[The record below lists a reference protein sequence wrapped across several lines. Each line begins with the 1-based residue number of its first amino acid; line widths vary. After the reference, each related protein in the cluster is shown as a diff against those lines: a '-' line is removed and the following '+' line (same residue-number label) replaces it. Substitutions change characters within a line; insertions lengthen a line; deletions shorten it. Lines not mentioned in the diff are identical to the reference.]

1 MLHCLAPVAVG
12 VLAGS
17 VSAPAGLACRGLYCT
32 VSGAGANTGACK
44 KARLSLSRTGRPRMA
59 PGAIRPAGAGW
70 RMYGHVSAG
79 SGDTAADETAIPA
92 THPGQLRGLE

>member
-12 VLAGS
+12 VFASS
-17 VSAPAGLACRGLYCT
+17 VSAPAALACRGLYCT

-44 KARLSLSRTGRPRMA
+44 KARLSLSRTGETTD
-59 PGAIRPAGAGW
+59 GAGRDSSGGAGR

-79 SGDTAADETAIPA
+79 SGDTAADESGIPA